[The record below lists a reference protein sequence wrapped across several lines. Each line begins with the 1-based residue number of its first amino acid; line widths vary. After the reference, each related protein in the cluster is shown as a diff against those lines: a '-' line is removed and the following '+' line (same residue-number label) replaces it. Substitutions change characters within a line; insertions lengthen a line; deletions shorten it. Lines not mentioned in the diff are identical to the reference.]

1 MSKEITRRKF
11 ITQATSTLGIAS
23 LLTPRILFAQEKDVN
38 FDNVRNNIKK
48 AVTAGLP
55 PSLAV
60 AVAKD
65 GKIIWEEAF
74 GWANREK
81 RIPATVDTRYA
92 IASVSKPLTA
102 LGVMV
107 LVERGLI
114 KLDDSVSKFLG
125 NIKLTA
131 NEEDA
136 ATVTIKHLL
145 QHTSGLPRHWRN
157 FYSDESEVP
166 PKLAETISRYGILVN
181 APGTQ
186 HLYTN
191 LGYGLLAYIIE
202 QVSRMPF
209 SEFMRKD
216 VFQPLGM
223 TNTSIENESRI
234 FRPAANLYASDGA
247 AIPYYVSDESG
258 AMSATSSVHDII
270 KFGMFHLKETSPGQR
285 QIIKSETIDLMA
297 QNKFITGTEG
307 GIQSTDWFYSLGWV
321 GREKSQY
328 SYYNLAH
335 SGDAPGVSALLV
347 ILPTE
352 RIAIA
357 TIANARFVDL
367 IYTVAD
373 DVLDSL
379 LPDNKKMRE
388 ADPSAKP
395 LSNTQFKPTEELLG
409 NWAGEIKT
417 YSGIIPITMKFQTDG
432 DVHVKLEGQL
442 QTILSNITYEN
453 KKITGRCHGTITTPD
468 AMRKPHQL
476 RFVLNHKGSEL
487 SGTVHAQSSV
497 GAVAKGTP
505 GRDYFALASWVKL
518 NKKV

>member
-1 MSKEITRRKF
+1 MSKEITRRNF

-23 LLTPRILFAQEKDVN
+23 LLSPQSFFAQEKNVN
-38 FDNVRNNIKK
+38 FDNVRNNIQK
-48 AVTAGLP
+48 AVSAGSP

-81 RIPATVDTRYA
+81 RIPATVETRYA
-92 IASVSKPLTA
+92 VASVSKPLTA

-107 LVERGLI
+107 LVGRNLI

-125 NIKLTA
+125 KIKLTA
-131 NEEDA
+131 YEGDA
-136 ATVTIKHLL
+136 ATVTIRHLL

-157 FYSDESEVP
+157 FYSDEGETP
-166 PKLAETISRYGILVN
+166 PKLEETISRYGILVN

-191 LGYGLLAYIIE
+191 LGYGLLAHIIE
-202 QVSRMPF
+202 QVSGSPF
-209 SEFMRKD
+209 SEFMRKE

-223 TNTSIENESRI
+223 TNTSIEHESRI
-234 FRPAANLYASDGA
+234 SKPAASLYASDGA
-247 AIPYYVSDESG
+247 VIPYYVLDESG

-270 KFGMFHLKETSPGQR
+270 KFGMFHLKEKVLGQR
-285 QIIKSETIDLMA
+285 QVIKSEAIDLME
-297 QNKFITGTEG
+297 QNKFITGIAG
-307 GIQSTDWFYSLGWV
+307 SVQGTDWFYSLGWV
-321 GREKSQY
+321 GREKSKY
-328 SYYNLAH
+328 SYYSLAH
-335 SGDAPGVSALLV
+335 SGDAPGVSALLM
-347 ILPTE
+347 ILPSE

-395 LSNTQFKPTEELLG
+395 PSNTQFKPTEDLLG
-409 NWAGEIKT
+409 NWTGEIKT

-432 DVHVKLEGQL
+432 DVYVKLEGQL
-442 QTILSNITYEN
+442 QTILSNISYEN
-453 KKITGRCHGTITTPD
+453 KKLIGRCHGTITTTD
-468 AMRKPHQL
+468 ALRKPHQL

-497 GAVAKGTP
+497 GAVAKDTP
-505 GRDYFALASWVKL
+505 GRDYLALASWVKL
-518 NKKV
+518 NKKP